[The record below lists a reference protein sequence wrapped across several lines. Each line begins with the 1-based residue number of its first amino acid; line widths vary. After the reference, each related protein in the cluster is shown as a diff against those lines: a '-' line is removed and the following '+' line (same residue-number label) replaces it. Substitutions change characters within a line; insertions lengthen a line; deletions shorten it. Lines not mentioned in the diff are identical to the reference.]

1 NEQGI
6 ASGMASTT
14 LNVGNA
20 IGLAVLIAVS
30 SAMTAAGPVADNTA
44 ALASEAFHAFLFASA
59 GMAIALLISFSLP
72 GKKRLVASAQ

>member
-1 NEQGI
+1 
-6 ASGMASTT
+6 MASTT

-30 SAMTAAGPVADNTA
+30 SSMTVTTGPVADNIA
-44 ALASEAFHAFLFASA
+44 ALTSEAFHAFLFASA

-72 GKKRLVASAQ
+72 GKKRLVASAQETV